1 MSEKEKPKRKSL
13 YDEIA
18 LPKEEPLE
26 EPKVEDKIEQEEFS
40 KEQASS
46 TEATTQ
52 QVIAVE
58 TTQTKQKEKFEASL
72 PRWVNAPWMFIIP
85 TKEDQLQSWLESWR
99 AVLVDYS
106 RIFVIHVLNVD
117 DVRQE
122 FPFRNKSV
130 NKELT
135 ADSIRDICDFMIE
148 EGIAEWLD
156 YSRVRLRV
164 YWRSHNEWANR
175 IYGFMMDTGRIV
187 DLHTVYDLSTYEQ
200 EWSTLPTLDIKKV
213 IEDLI
218 TQGKARWAD
227 NDQTAI
233 RFNIT

>member
-117 DVRQE
+117 DVRQ
-122 FPFRNKSV
+122 
-130 NKELT
+130 L
-135 ADSIRDICDFMIE
+135 
-148 EGIAEWLD
+148 LD
-156 YSRVRLRV
+156 HHLRQ
-164 YWRSHNEWANR
+164 
-175 IYGFMMDTGRIV
+175 ID
-187 DLHTVYDLSTYEQ
+187 
-200 EWSTLPTLDIKKV
+200 
-213 IEDLI
+213 
-218 TQGKARWAD
+218 
-227 NDQTAI
+227 
-233 RFNIT
+233 